1 MLKEDTDQFVIKKL
15 YIFVH
20 VCLCPINVKTSER
33 IGTKFCVRLEPLMTT
48 RKVCG

>member
-20 VCLCPINVKTSER
+20 VCLCPINVKTAKS
-33 IGTKFCVRLEPLMTT
+33 IGPNTFVWDLT
-48 RKVCG
+48 